1 MLAVCWGH
9 LVSSDLLCKT
19 TIHAYEVNRHAGES
33 SETVNYLSENLF
45 TFTFTSPPSV
55 STVPG
60 VNVDAGCVLG
70 PSGVMVFAMENHNT
84 CIFILQRV
92 KLIDMQER
100 AVRQRRAGY
109 VGKLI
114 V

>member
-1 MLAVCWGH
+1 MYIHFTA
-9 LVSSDLLCKT
+9 CK
-19 TIHAYEVNRHAGES
+19 VNRHAGES
-33 SETVNYLSENLF
+33 SETEKGWLCWEINYLSENLL
-45 TFTFTSPPSV
+45 TFTYTSV

-60 VNVDAGCVLG
+60 VNVDAGCVLV
-70 PSGVMVFAMENHNT
+70 PSGVMVEFRFAVENHNT
-84 CIFILQRV
+84 CIFILQCV

-114 V
+114 I